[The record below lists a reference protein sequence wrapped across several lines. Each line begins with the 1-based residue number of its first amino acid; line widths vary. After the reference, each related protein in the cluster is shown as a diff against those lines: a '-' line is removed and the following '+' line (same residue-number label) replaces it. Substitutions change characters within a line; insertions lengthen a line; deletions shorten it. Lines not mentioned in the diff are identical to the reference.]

1 MNRELVVL
9 VDEKNNV
16 LGTMPKKEAH
26 RRKTPLHRAFS
37 AFIFNKK
44 GELLLQKRSGRKKTW
59 PGVWSNSCCGH
70 PALGEKN
77 EEAAKRRIKEEL
89 GLKVKNIKEVAPYR
103 YKFSKNGIM
112 ENEICPIL
120 TVFLKKVPPK
130 IKFDKKEV
138 DKIRWVDWGE
148 FLREIKENPKQYS
161 PWCVEQ
167 AKILRRKLKIKKEE
181 KLCINLRS

>member
-1 MNRELVVL
+1 MNIEQVVL
-9 VDEKNNV
+9 VDEKNNI

-37 AFIFNKK
+37 AFIFNNK
-44 GELLLQKRSGRKKTW
+44 GELLLQKRSGHKKTW
-59 PGVWSNSCCGH
+59 PEIWSNSCCGH

-77 EEAAKRRIKEEL
+77 AKAAKRRISEEL
-89 GLKVKNIKEVAPYR
+89 GLKVKDIKEIAPYR

-120 TVFLKKVPPK
+120 AVFLKKVPEN

-138 DKIRWVDWGE
+138 ERVRWVKWE
-148 FLREIKENPKQYS
+148 NFLREIKENPKKYS

-167 AKILRRKLKIKKEE
+167 AKILRRKLKIKK
-181 KLCINLRS
+181 

>member
-1 MNRELVVL
+1 MRVEKVIL

-37 AFIFNKK
+37 VFIFNKK
-44 GELLLQKRSGRKKTW
+44 GELLLQKRSWRKKTW

-70 PALGEKN
+70 PVLGEKN
-77 EEAAKRRIKEEL
+77 EKAAKRRIKEEL

-103 YKFSKNGIM
+103 YKFSKYGIM

-120 TVFLKKVPPK
+120 VVFLKNVPHK

-148 FLREIKENPKQYS
+148 FLREIKENSKQYS

-167 AKILRRKLKIKKEE
+167 AKILRRKIKNFKKFKIRRK
-181 KLCINLRS
+181 